1 MRFAWPA
8 VIALALGVGALTLD
22 GGFVYDD
29 GRALLQN
36 PLVAGDLPA
45 AAAFTHDYW
54 GGPIDQPIRSYRPLI
69 PLVWHGLW
77 ALAPK
82 SPLPFRLF
90 SCLLHVAA
98 TASVFALLLR
108 VLKERAALAGALLFA
123 VHPVHAEAVG
133 AIVGQSDLAS
143 AALGCAVLVCGTATL
158 PRAWWSAAL
167 LLVACAAKETA
178 VVFGVALLAAT
189 WAEQRKGA
197 LTRCLPSA
205 LVMLVVIGVQLS
217 FERAPGG
224 VMPESLAIS
233 LDGFLRVVYGFHIIG
248 HATSLLVM
256 PTGLAPHHGFAAVQP
271 SLESLGPFAV
281 VGALAT
287 LCGLLLFVHG
297 VRTRNGVLLGALA
310 LWLGPL
316 AIQSGF
322 LVTPVTDIAERLL
335 YTPSVAACGALGL
348 GLTRAIA
355 QERRQSAALAL
366 VLLVLAGLTA
376 DAQRAWVSDMALW
389 SRGIMVEPR
398 SWQAQKNYA
407 AELSLAGRNAE
418 AAWPFLVSF
427 ALVRRYPA
435 PIDWEMIEALEEKP
449 LEERLAEGPFALE
462 PQDGCKFARVYLKNM
477 QKSAPEVV
485 AVLGPVYRAR
495 GCSNL

>member
-1 MRFAWPA
+1 MKFSWPI
-8 VIALALGVGALTLD
+8 VIALALAAGALTLD

-29 GRALLQN
+29 GSALFRN
-36 PLVAGDLPA
+36 PLVSGDLPA
-45 AAAFTHDYW
+45 SAAFTHDYW

-69 PLVWHGLW
+69 PLLWHGLW

-90 SCLLHVAA
+90 SCLLHIAA
-98 TASVFALLLR
+98 TAGVFALLLR
-108 VLKERAALAGALLFA
+108 VLKQREALAGALLFA

-143 AALGCAVLVCGTATL
+143 AALGCAVLVCGAATTR
-158 PRAWWSAAL
+158 RAWWGAAL

-178 VVFGVALLAAT
+178 VVFGAALIAMT
-189 WAEQRKGA
+189 WAERREGRLA
-197 LTRCLPSA
+197 RCLPSA
-205 LVMLVVIGVQLS
+205 LVMLAVIGVQLS

-224 VMPESLAIS
+224 VMAESLAIS
-233 LDGFLRVVYGFHIIG
+233 LHGFLRVVYGFHIIG

-281 VGALAT
+281 VGVLAT
-287 LCGLLLFVHG
+287 LCGVLLLLHG
-297 VRTRNGVLLGALA
+297 GRRRDGVLLGALA

-335 YTPSVAACGALGL
+335 YTPSIAACGALGL
-348 GLTRAIA
+348 ALAQLIA
-355 QERRQSAALAL
+355 RERMQTAALSL
-366 VLLVLAGLTA
+366 VLLVFAGLTV

-389 SRGIMVEPR
+389 SRAIMVEPR

-407 AELSLAGRNAE
+407 AELSLVGRNAE

-427 ALVRRYPA
+427 ALVRRFPE
-435 PIDWEMIEALEEKP
+435 PIDWSMVETLETKP
-449 LEERLAEGPFALE
+449 LEERLAEGPFVLE
-462 PQDGCKFARVYLKNM
+462 PADGCKLARVYLKNM

-495 GCSNL
+495 GCTKL